1 MHDPIKLNQFYV
13 NSKLLS
19 KNFIDNVTENEHE
32 QIIESLLYNKRNIPL
47 LNEDFYKYIRNFCD
61 YDFDFFLILFKFTP
75 FFLES
80 FENVLKIF
88 NLEQLKNM
96 SLEKIRFLCYFKDI
110 NCLIKIK
117 ILLDLNISLKEI
129 EKVLE
134 HPSVFELITLGLPV
148 SKINKVLDY
157 PDLVNFIYQKIA
169 LLKNNKTS
177 QYEEYKIFD

>member
-1 MHDPIKLNQFYV
+1 
-13 NSKLLS
+13 
-19 KNFIDNVTENEHE
+19 
-32 QIIESLLYNKRNIPL
+32 
-47 LNEDFYKYIRNFCD
+47 
-61 YDFDFFLILFKFTP
+61 
-75 FFLES
+75 
-80 FENVLKIF
+80 
-88 NLEQLKNM
+88 M